1 LAAKV
6 FKKFYGAGDSTTQRR
21 RVALLVRTHALFSA
35 RSRACRAQRQVS
47 RETASRRW
55 EKYRARMP
63 ATDAGWDAL
72 VAADDAEHGV
82 VDASGDD
89 LGGDGADD
97 APADV

>member
-1 LAAKV
+1 MSSKSN
-6 FKKFYGAGDSTTQRR
+6 GAGDSTTQRR
-21 RVALLVRTHALFSA
+21 LVALLVRTLALFSA

-55 EKYRARMP
+55 ESCRARMP

-72 VAADDAEHGV
+72 VVADDA
-82 VDASGDD
+82 SGADQ
-89 LGGDGADD
+89 GGDGTND